1 MEYCK
6 GYNHIFIEALK
17 IEISNFLSKK
27 IQIFQPGTN
36 NPTVDERLILP
47 FITDRCVK
55 FFLEKAV
62 GEVASQRLLRKRE
75 SCEFGLRY

>member
-6 GYNHIFIEALK
+6 GCNHIFIEALK

-36 NPTVDERLILP
+36 NPTQDSQSSDLHKSTH
-47 FITDRCVK
+47 ITLHTLHITLSK
-55 FFLEKAV
+55 LEVETFKIKN
-62 GEVASQRLLRKRE
+62 SKTKL
-75 SCEFGLRY
+75 S